1 MLMVHILHKEIFL
14 GAVKLTKTSD
24 LDNYKCSAYDIR
36 FDANGSFPLSDF
48 SGFGKNVITF
58 GADLSS

>member
-48 SGFGKNVITF
+48 YVTTF

>member
-1 MLMVHILHKEIFL
+1 MVHILHKEIFL

-48 SGFGKNVITF
+48 YVAMF